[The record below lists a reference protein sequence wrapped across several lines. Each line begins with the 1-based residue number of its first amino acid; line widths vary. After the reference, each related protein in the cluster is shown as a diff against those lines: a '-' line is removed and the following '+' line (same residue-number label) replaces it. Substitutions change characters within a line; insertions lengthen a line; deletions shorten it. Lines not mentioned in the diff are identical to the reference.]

1 MKFLIF
7 NIMVLGCLGYLLMA
21 KPNENFLQWASN
33 TKEKVSKLSKDEF
46 LKKIN
51 NAVKS
56 KEKNNLKATKDKS
69 NDLKDND
76 ILKMVKIELSKY
88 DEKLENTLKSFS
100 IKEQNKVNKVK
111 NKKEDYNNNQL
122 LNNSNNNLKNKNTQF
137 NQFMSK
143 TDRSNAL
150 AELITD
156 MELYRLE
163 N

>member
-1 MKFLIF
+1 
-7 NIMVLGCLGYLLMA
+7 MVLGCLGYLLMA
-21 KPNENFLQWASN
+21 KPDENFLQWASN

-88 DEKLENTLKSFS
+88 DKKLENTLKSFS

-122 LNNSNNNLKNKNTQF
+122 LNNSNKNLKNKNTQF

>member
-1 MKFLIF
+1 M
-7 NIMVLGCLGYLLMA
+7 
-21 KPNENFLQWASN
+21 
-33 TKEKVSKLSKDEF
+33 
-46 LKKIN
+46 
-51 NAVKS
+51 KS

-88 DEKLENTLKSFS
+88 DKKLENTLKSFS

-122 LNNSNNNLKNKNTQF
+122 LNNSNKNLKNKNTQF